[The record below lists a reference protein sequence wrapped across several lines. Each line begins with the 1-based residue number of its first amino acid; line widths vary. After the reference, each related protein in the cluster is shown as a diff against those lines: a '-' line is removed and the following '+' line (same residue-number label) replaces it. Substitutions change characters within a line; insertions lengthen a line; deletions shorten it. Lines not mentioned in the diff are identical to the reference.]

1 MRKYLVTA
9 AITAIAAVLLA
20 APAFAGKGGTP
31 GGSSAASTA
40 TLSATT
46 TSAGGNV
53 YLSGC
58 GYQVAPATIAVTQP
72 DGTTVSY
79 GVGVWSSGCLD
90 TAYFVASQAGTYR
103 IAVSQSNNSGPAAST
118 SVTVS

>member
-20 APAFAGKGGTP
+20 APALAGKGGKP
-31 GGSSAASTA
+31 GSSAASTA

-58 GYQVAPATIAVTQP
+58 GYQVAPATIAITQP
-72 DGTTVSY
+72 DGTTMSY
-79 GVGVWSSGCLD
+79 GVGVWSTGCLD
-90 TAYFVASQAGTYR
+90 TAYFVASQAGTYQ

>member
-9 AITAIAAVLLA
+9 AIAAIAAVLLA
-20 APAFAGKGGTP
+20 APAFAGTGGK
-31 GGSSAASTA
+31 SSSTAVSTA
-40 TLSATT
+40 TVSAT
-46 TSAGGNV
+46 AAAVGGQV
-53 YLSGC
+53 YVSGC

>member
-9 AITAIAAVLLA
+9 AIAAIAAVLLA
-20 APAFAGKGGTP
+20 APALAGKGGKP
-31 GGSSAASTA
+31 GATTASTA
-40 TLSATT
+40 TVSATAA
-46 TSAGGNV
+46 SVGGQV
-53 YLSGC
+53 YVSGC

-90 TAYFVASQAGTYR
+90 TAYFVAAQAGTYR